1 MKILLAEDDLRLG
14 KMLKTILSKN
24 GINVK
29 WVTNGESAYDECYAD
44 GYAVLVLDWM
54 MPGMSGIKLCS
65 VLRSEDYQGKIL
77 MLTARDSLDDKVN
90 GLNAGADD
98 YLVKPFAVAELLA
111 RLNALVRRQ
120 GSYMEENVVVN
131 HAGSVLM
138 PEKLAMP
145 KFGRLD
151 VRDEL
156 GFLDEGNMTLRE
168 FCEAHQLPYPAENMK
183 FHIRPARPEEAG
195 LFYTP
200 HPEEDKRLGTVG
212 HVRMDF
218 GRSGN
223 EFWHTWWPRGPEELN
238 SPVFKAELQEVVDT
252 LRESVLKNHFAME
265 RFCYARGGKISGG
278 WTQNYGYIVETEHYR
293 YCLRCN
299 PSPGDY
305 NGYLTAYDLDV
316 QRQNMARE
324 EASRMEM
331 GGMA

>member
-44 GYAVLVLDWM
+44 GYDVLVLDWM
-54 MPGMSGIKLCS
+54 MPGMNGIKLCS

-111 RLNALVRRQ
+111 RLNALLRRQ

-145 KFGRLD
+145 KSGRLD

-183 FHIRPARPEEAG
+183 FHIRPARPEYG
-195 LFYTP
+195 LPCDTRFGCNFQYHPLRRMTCSKRTLWCKTPILTQFYVS
-200 HPEEDKRLGTVG
+200 VG
-212 HVRMDF
+212 W
-218 GRSGN
+218 S
-223 EFWHTWWPRGPEELN
+223 
-238 SPVFKAELQEVVDT
+238 
-252 LRESVLKNHFAME
+252 
-265 RFCYARGGKISGG
+265 Y
-278 WTQNYGYIVETEHYR
+278 
-293 YCLRCN
+293 
-299 PSPGDY
+299 
-305 NGYLTAYDLDV
+305 
-316 QRQNMARE
+316 
-324 EASRMEM
+324 
-331 GGMA
+331 